1 LIPQVF
7 IVIMKDHFND
17 FEELKVITP
26 VREEACLL
34 LIDLIKINGAEEIT
48 SQLPNLLKTIDQV
61 APSDVWITRFNF
73 FLILKALIM
82 SGDSLRKQVYQTFHR
97 VLIESL
103 LNLEDEVKIFVTDLI
118 NMILPLY
125 LESPGFEKQI
135 SYLLKNLQ
143 KNLRNSDEIESS
155 AISIFALITR
165 IIDSVPDLNK
175 LQFKFDLKTYC
186 PFNFHQILN
195 VRYSYLQI
203 LNKCLTHAA

>member
-1 LIPQVF
+1 
-7 IVIMKDHFND
+7 
-17 FEELKVITP
+17 
-26 VREEACLL
+26 
-34 LIDLIKINGAEEIT
+34 
-48 SQLPNLLKTIDQV
+48 
-61 APSDVWITRFNF
+61 
-73 FLILKALIM
+73 
-82 SGDSLRKQVYQTFHR
+82 
-97 VLIESL
+97 LIESL

-118 NMILPLY
+118 SMILPLY
-125 LESPGFEKQI
+125 LEQVGFEKQM

-155 AISIFALITR
+155 AISIFALITK

-203 LNKCLTHAA
+203 LNKCLTHAPQTAF